1 MGQDIA
7 VPLTRLAD
15 QACKNEAGSK
25 IHVGIIAAHLLAA
38 HHLMQLVRA
47 EASMLP
53 VILTEGTNNSV
64 VFPDGSQVVILVDL
78 WGLTRPSSEYLDS
91 LSLRIPNCVFLALDR
106 PRSGNDVA
114 GLLRAGFMG
123 FVTHHEVP
131 YLLAPAINM
140 VAKGML
146 WSSPEAMGIYVNLT
160 SRVAGRRGAGEM
172 LTFREQQVLELLRRR
187 YSNREVGDVLGIAES
202 TVKFHVSNILAK
214 LNLTNRHQLT
224 ESVLRHAPRF
234 VVSNERPKISRE
246 KHNQYRCG

>member
-1 MGQDIA
+1 MREGIA

-15 QACKNEAGSK
+15 KACKNEAGSK

-47 EASMLP
+47 ETGMLP
-53 VILTEGTNNSV
+53 VILTEEANNSP

-91 LSLRIPNCVFLALDR
+91 LSLKIPNCVFLALDR
-106 PRSGNDVA
+106 PRNGNEVA

-123 FVTHHEVP
+123 FVTHHEAP
-131 YLLAPAINM
+131 YLLAPAINT

-160 SRVAGRRGAGEM
+160 SRAAGRRRTGEM
-172 LTFREQQVLELLRRR
+172 LTLREQEVLELLRRR
-187 YSNREVGDVLGIAES
+187 YSNREVGAVLGISES
-202 TVKFHVSNILAK
+202 TVKFHVSNILTK
-214 LNLTNRHQLT
+214 LNLTNRRQLT
-224 ESVLRHAPRF
+224 DNVLRHAPRF
-234 VVSNERPKISRE
+234 VVSSGKPKISRGR
-246 KHNQYRCG
+246 HNQYRCG